1 MAKNNLKQIICNF
14 AIQIKHK
21 QIMRKFY
28 TAIAIV
34 AMAFT
39 AQAQTAL
46 NVNGSLEDWTDGTT
60 GPEGWFFYDSDLAD
74 GKLVKVEGDAADGNI
89 SVMAVSPESGR
100 QDIEMSDITVVEG
113 TTYTASYWYKTGDTI
128 RYRFWGQWRGTEG
141 SLPIVDGDAFQN
153 NDEYIETPVGEW
165 TQVTLTST
173 APEGATTLRT
183 SFRNYNNGGDL
194 YIDNVIIYEGTASVK
209 DNNIEGLNIY
219 PNPANDLVNVVSSSL
234 SNKDVVI
241 TNLLGKTV
249 LRANVNQTVNIS
261 SLSAGVYMM
270 QITQD
275 GKSATRKLIVK

>member
-1 MAKNNLKQIICNF
+1 MKKL
-14 AIQIKHK
+14 
-21 QIMRKFY
+21 Y

-39 AQAQTAL
+39 TQAQTPL
-46 NVNGSLEDWTDGTT
+46 NTNGSLEDWTDGTT
-60 GPEGWFFYDSDLAD
+60 SPEGWYLNGGLLASGD
-74 GKLVKVEGDAADGNI
+74 ITKVEGDAADGNI
-89 SVMAVSPESGR
+89 SVMAVSPESSNNSIG
-100 QDIEMSDITVVEG
+100 MSDITIVEG
-113 TTYTASYWYKTGDTI
+113 TTYTASYWFKTGDAI
-128 RYRFWGQWRGTEG
+128 KYRFWGQWRNDGG
-141 SLPIVDGDAFQN
+141 VVAPDAGDAFQN
-153 NDEYIETPVGEW
+153 SEYIETPVGEW

-173 APEGATTLRT
+173 APAGATTLRT
-183 SFRNYNNGGDL
+183 SFRNYSGGGDL

-249 LRANVNQTVNIS
+249 LRANVSQTVNIS

-275 GKSATRKLIVK
+275 GKSATRKLVVK

>member
-14 AIQIKHK
+14 AIQIKHRK
-21 QIMRKFY
+21 IMKKFY

-100 QDIEMSDITVVEG
+100 QDISMSDITVVEG
-113 TTYTASYWYKTGDTI
+113 TTYTASYWFKTGDAI
-128 RYRFWGQWRGTEG
+128 RYRFWGQWRNDDAVVT
-141 SLPIVDGDAFQN
+141 PDAGDAFQN

-234 SNKDVVI
+234 SNKDIVI

-249 LRANVNQTVNIS
+249 LRANVSQTVNIS
-261 SLSAGVYMM
+261 SLNAGVYMM